1 MLGINISRREGIIRK
16 GNGSGSGSGSGG
28 GGGGGSPSKLACTSF
43 ARFFE
48 PNAALREGWKR
59 GGRRERDGERERE
72 RGAKVWKG

>member
-28 GGGGGSPSKLACTSF
+28 GGGGGSPSKNSL
-43 ARFFE
+43 FE

-72 RGAKVWKG
+72 RGAKVWRG